1 VVVLAEA
8 ITQAHWLSFYPGL
21 ALYWQV
27 YFYGV
32 LALILASV
40 ATNIVLAVAAHRMRK
55 KKLPPPAADEFLCVF
70 LVPALNE
77 EVTIADSVERLSQAD
92 AANKVI
98 LVINDGSDDDTGQIL
113 DNLEVPDLRVLTRS
127 APNAR
132 IGKAAALNDAWQ
144 YLHELLRTGAYRH
157 WQPENVIVVVVDAD
171 GRLSPDAPAAF
182 SRHFARPE
190 VAGVQALVRI
200 YNRRGWLTWAQDVEF
215 AIFGR
220 LFQHGRALWGT
231 ANMGGNGQANRLSAL
246 DDVATGSGPWRDRL
260 TEDQDLGVRLL
271 QKGWA
276 GSQVLDAS
284 VEQQGVNSLRRLLR
298 QRTRWAQGGW
308 EATPL
313 AWNTHKLRAK
323 WWAKVDAFVY
333 LFTPVIQL
341 VVFASFLSAIVLAL
355 TLDLSLWARTWPM
368 IILYLSLSFLPGII
382 GLLSRANSLGKKLL
396 TILLIIPYTIY
407 SWLIL
412 PVVVRALFRIVLGRS
427 TWAKTAREPIH
438 GTITAEPEKQP

>member
-1 VVVLAEA
+1 MVVLADA
-8 ITQAHWLSFYPGL
+8 ITEAHWLAFYPGL
-21 ALYWQV
+21 ALYWQIF
-27 YFYGV
+27 FYGV
-32 LALILASV
+32 LALILGSV
-40 ATNIVLAVAAHRMRK
+40 ITNIVLAFAAHRMRRK
-55 KKLPPPAADEFLCVF
+55 ELAAPAPGEFLWVF

-77 EVTIADSVERLSQAD
+77 EVTIADSVARLAQAN
-92 AANKVI
+92 APHKVI
-98 LVINDGSDDDTGQIL
+98 LVINDGSDDNTGQIL
-113 DNLEVPDLRVLTRS
+113 QTMDVPDLQVLTRT

-132 IGKAAALNDAWQ
+132 IGKAAALNDAWRH
-144 YLHELLRTGAYRH
+144 LHNLLQTEKYRQ

-171 GRLSPDAPAAF
+171 GRLSPEAPAAF

-190 VAGVQALVRI
+190 VGGVQTLVRI

-231 ANMGGNGQANRLSAL
+231 ANMGGNGQANRLRAL
-246 DDVATGSGPWRDRL
+246 DDIATESGPWRDRL

-276 GSQVLDAS
+276 GSQVLEAS
-284 VEQQGVNSLRRLLR
+284 VDQQGVNSLRRLLR

-313 AWNTHKLRAK
+313 AWKTHKLRAN
-323 WWAKVDAFVY
+323 WWAKVDAFFY

-341 VVFASFLSAIVLAL
+341 VVLASFLAAIVLAI
-355 TLDLSLWARTWPM
+355 TLDIPMWARTWPM
-368 IILYLSLSFLPGII
+368 IILYFSLSFLPGII
-382 GLLSRANSLGKKLL
+382 GLLSRAGTAGKKLL
-396 TILLIIPYTIY
+396 TILLIIPYTVY

-412 PVVVRALFRIVLGRS
+412 SVVVRALFRIVVGRS
-427 TWAKTAREPIH
+427 TWAKTAREPIQ
-438 GTITAEPEKQP
+438 GTITAEPEPRS

>member
-1 VVVLAEA
+1 MIVLADA
-8 ITQAHWLSFYPGL
+8 ITQAHWLSFYPGV

-27 YFYGV
+27 FFYGV
-32 LALILASV
+32 LGLILVSV
-40 ATNIVLAVAAHRMRK
+40 LTNLVLAFAAHRMRK
-55 KKLPPPAADEFLCVF
+55 RRLSPPAPEEFLWVF

-77 EVTIADSVERLSQAD
+77 EVTIADSVARLAQAD
-92 AANKVI
+92 APNKII
-98 LVINDGSDDDTGQIL
+98 LVINDGSDDGTGRIL
-113 DNLEVPDLRVLTRS
+113 EDLDVPDLRVLTRT

-132 IGKAAALNDAWQ
+132 LGKAAALNDAWR
-144 YLHELLRTGAYRH
+144 YLHGLLRTDRYTK
-157 WQPENVIVVVVDAD
+157 WSPEKVIVVVVDAD

-190 VAGVQALVRI
+190 VGGVQTLVRI

-231 ANMGGNGQANRLSAL
+231 ANMGGNGQANRLRAL
-246 DDVATGSGPWRDRL
+246 DDIATDAGPWRDRL
-260 TEDQDLGVRLL
+260 TEDQDLGMRLL
-271 QKGWA
+271 QRGWA
-276 GSQVLDAS
+276 GSQVLEAT

-308 EATPL
+308 EATSL
-313 AWNTHKLRAK
+313 AWKTHKLRAM

-341 VVFASFLSAIVLAL
+341 VVLASFLSAIVLAL

-368 IILYLSLSFLPGII
+368 IALYLSLSFLPGII
-382 GLLSRANSLGKKLL
+382 GLLSRASSLGEKLL
-396 TILLIIPYTIY
+396 TLLLVIPYTFY

-412 PVVVRALFRIVLGRS
+412 PVVVRALFRIVSGRS
-427 TWAKTAREPIH
+427 TWAKTAREPIE
-438 GTITAEPEKQP
+438 GVITSVPER